1 MFGLGATELFF
12 AVAVSLGLMFL
23 GGVIAL
29 VFISK
34 RRAKRTIRKEP

>member
-1 MFGLGATELFF
+1 MFGLGPTELIF
-12 AVAVSLGLMFL
+12 AVALSLGLMLF

-34 RRAKRTIRKEP
+34 RHAKRTIRKEP

>member
-1 MFGLGATELFF
+1 MFGLGASELIF
-12 AVAVSLGLMFL
+12 AVAFSLGLMSF

-34 RRAKRTIRKEP
+34 RHAKRTIRKEP

>member
-1 MFGLGATELFF
+1 MFGLGPAELVF
-12 AVAVSLGLMFL
+12 AVAFSLGLMVF

-34 RRAKRTIRKEP
+34 RRANSTIRKVP